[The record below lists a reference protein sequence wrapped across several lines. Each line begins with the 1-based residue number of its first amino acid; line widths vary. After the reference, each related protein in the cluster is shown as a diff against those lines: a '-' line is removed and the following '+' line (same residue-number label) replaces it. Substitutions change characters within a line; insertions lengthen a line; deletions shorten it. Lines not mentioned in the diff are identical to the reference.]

1 MVARSKKPGKKK
13 SAGPGNRRRLQ
24 PRARQMVVVST
35 QRPRN
40 PRPRRVA
47 RRRGSQDGGA
57 NTGINFTFLVNSFAG
72 NASGT
77 IKFGPNL
84 TESSA
89 FTGVLNSFQRYR
101 IVSCQIQ
108 YTTEASKMD
117 RGCIAYHVD
126 TSCSMRPSSLL
137 PTTSWPVTQSAMK
150 TYGSGV
156 LGDQPHYEK
165 AKEQFWFLYKG
176 NGSSDIAGH
185 LKFTFRVVFTN
196 VL

>member
-1 MVARSKKPGKKK
+1 MVARNKKAGKKK

-35 QRPRN
+35 QRPRK
-40 PRPRRVA
+40 PRPRRT
-47 RRRGSQDGGA
+47 RGRGSQGGGP
-57 NTGINFTFLVNSFAG
+57 NTGVNFTFLVNSFAG

-89 FTGVLNSFQRYR
+89 FVGVLGSFQRYR
-101 IVSCQIQ
+101 IVSLQVH
-108 YTTEASKMD
+108 YVTEASKMD

-126 TSCSMRPSSLL
+126 TSCSMRASGLL
-137 PTTSWPVTQSAMK
+137 PTTSWPVTQSALK
-150 TYGSGV
+150 TYGAGV
-156 LGDQPHYEK
+156 LGDQPHYEHT
-165 AKEQFWFLYKG
+165 KEQFWFLYKG

-185 LKFTFRVVFTN
+185 LRLTIRVVFTN
-196 VL
+196 TL